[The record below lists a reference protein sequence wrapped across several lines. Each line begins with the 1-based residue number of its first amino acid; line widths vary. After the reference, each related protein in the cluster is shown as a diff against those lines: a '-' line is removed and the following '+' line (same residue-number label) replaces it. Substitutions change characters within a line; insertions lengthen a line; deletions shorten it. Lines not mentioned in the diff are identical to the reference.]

1 MMSST
6 KDKDYEHPN
15 ERGNGPKERM
25 EGGDQTDDIDIN
37 DPDLREKHLKGIKQ
51 QAKNLLE
58 QSLKAGP
65 KRK

>member
-1 MMSST
+1 MSST

-37 DPDLREKHLKGIKQ
+37 DPELRDKHLKGIKQ
-51 QAKNLLE
+51 QAKKLLE
-58 QSLKAGP
+58 QSLTDGSE
-65 KRK
+65 RK